1 MTPNSTSGLLLFFG
15 LGDVNLLLIELGG
28 VEGIHMVTY
37 KYTFVRL
44 LFCIY
49 AEYR

>member
-15 LGDVNLLLIELGG
+15 LGDVNVLLIELGG
-28 VEGIHMVTY
+28 VERIHMVIY
-37 KYTFVRL
+37 QYAFVRL
-44 LFCIY
+44 LVCIY